1 MLKQAN
7 DVERDENVGSDA
19 SAAQED
25 HVDNTTNVLTRRTK
39 LLRLALLGGV
49 PLLVVVAAVGV
60 WITGGRYVG
69 TDNAYLKANRVQ
81 ISADISGR
89 VVGVMVNENQTVKK
103 DEILFQIDDAPLKIA
118 VAKAEAQLA
127 DAVNEIA
134 ILRARLR
141 QSEAALNRA
150 KADAGFT
157 VREFDRQEALQRSN
171 VTSVAKVDASRNAM
185 ELAGQRVAEIEQ
197 EQASLLAAFS
207 GDADLP
213 VEDHPKYRTAKA
225 ELDQALIDLYD
236 ATVTAP
242 ANGVISQIDHFRPG
256 DYVRAGTPVFT
267 LVETESMWVEANMKE
282 TDLTYVREGQEVEVS
297 VDTYPDH
304 QWRGRIGSLS
314 AATGAEFAILP
325 PQNAVGNW
333 VKIVQRVP
341 VKIELVPVPDAPPL
355 RLGMSAHVSIDTGKN
370 RIARWRGEPQT
381 QSTVESGF

>member
-7 DVERDENVGSDA
+7 EVERDEDASPDSISSVEDGVEKTSDA
-19 SAAQED
+19 
-25 HVDNTTNVLTRRTK
+25 LTRRTK
-39 LLRLALLGGV
+39 SIRLALLGGV
-49 PLLVVVAAVGV
+49 PLLVILVGLGF

-89 VVGVMVNENQTVKK
+89 VVEVMVSENQVVEKE
-103 DEILFQIDDAPLKIA
+103 DVLFQLDDAPLKIA

-134 ILRARLR
+134 VLRARLR

-150 KADAGFT
+150 KADAGYT
-157 VREFDRQEALQRSN
+157 VREYGRQESLQRSN
-171 VTSVAKVDASRNAM
+171 VTSAAKVDAARNAM
-185 ELAGQRVAEIEQ
+185 ELAEQRVAEIEQ

-207 GDADLP
+207 GNADLP
-213 VEDHPKYRTAKA
+213 VEAHPKYRTAQA
-225 ELDQALIDLYD
+225 VLDQALIDLDD
-236 ATVTAP
+236 ATVAAP

-267 LVETESMWVEANMKE
+267 LIETESMWVEANMKE
-282 TDLTYVREGQEVEVS
+282 TDLTHVRQGQEVKVS
-297 VDTYPDH
+297 IDTYPDYE
-304 QWRGRIGSLS
+304 WGGRIGSLS

-341 VKIELVPVPDAPPL
+341 VKIDLVPVPDAPPL
-355 RLGMSAHVSIDTGKN
+355 RLGMSAHVRIDTGRN
-370 RIARWRGEPQT
+370 RIARWRGTPQP
-381 QSTVESGF
+381 QSTVEAGF